1 MQQLGFDFLFSKHL
15 NDVFIVVMWLEVICV
30 FGFKPLLFN
39 SLTNGKNSFVY
50 FLQWL
55 HFSHYL

>member
-30 FGFKPLLFN
+30 FWFKPLLFN
-39 SLTNGKNSFVY
+39 SLTNAKNSFVY